1 MKTFF
6 SILCL
11 STFAV
16 ILSYLLG
23 CFYAYAYPMNFKN
36 EIQVCAADFSV
47 SGALI
52 ASVANVESNF
62 NENAISNKGAMGI
75 MQLMPSTAE
84 WIAGKLGV
92 DYSENLLYDG
102 KYNIRLGSYYLSYL
116 INYFKDEKLGLCAYN
131 AGLGVVKG
139 WLQDDRY
146 SKNGEL
152 ETIPYKETLHYY
164 NRILKNYKYYK
175 NKYK

>member
-6 SILCL
+6 SILSL
-11 STFAV
+11 SIFAI

-23 CFYAYAYPMNFKN
+23 CFYAYAYPMSFKK
-36 EIQVCAADFSV
+36 EIQVCADDFSV

-62 NENAISNKGAMGI
+62 NEAALSNKGAIGI

-84 WIAGKLGV
+84 WIAGKLGI
-92 DYSENLLYDG
+92 DYSENLLYEGD
-102 KYNIRLGSYYLSYL
+102 YNIRLGSFYLSYL
-116 INYFKDEKLGLCAYN
+116 IKFFKDEKLGLCAYN
-131 AGLGVVKG
+131 AGLGVVKT
-139 WLQDDRY
+139 WLTDERY
-146 SKNGEL
+146 SKNGKL
-152 ETIPYKETLHYY
+152 EKIPYEETSNYY